1 MTKPMKVKAFLIAC
15 ILLATVVFS
24 PLPTCTA
31 RELGGPGGYKP
42 LPNKPPFNCGR
53 GNRYCVRPA
62 PKQRE
67 VWTTVM
73 AVKSLQNG
81 ISLSTVCV
89 RKINKLKFSMDGSDQ
104 YVFKMKAFLIAF
116 ILLAT
121 VVFSPL
127 STCTARELVERG
139 RLDALAPGKAP
150 FNCGKGNRYCVTP
163 RPKKRCS
170 PYIRNCGKPKVEK
183 QIQNFVGF
191 SFCLPLLVIL
201 SGVTKPSLT
210 SKAFFLF
217 VSCLVPEKFQGN

>member
-62 PKQRE
+62 PKQRPFLSHAFSWLPLSSLPCPLALLE
-67 VWTTVM
+67 NWPRRKVATVHSTPAKYHSS
-73 AVKSLQNG
+73 AVRVNGIAYRNHQKSLVLIVTAVTVHPLKNG
-81 ISLSTVCV
+81 TFWSRS
-89 RKINKLKFSMDGSDQ
+89 S
-104 YVFKMKAFLIAF
+104 
-116 ILLAT
+116 
-121 VVFSPL
+121 
-127 STCTARELVERG
+127 E
-139 RLDALAPGKAP
+139 
-150 FNCGKGNRYCVTP
+150 
-163 RPKKRCS
+163 
-170 PYIRNCGKPKVEK
+170 KPKVEK